1 MFITMLHKY
10 NPHAMSKSAPPGNT
24 PVTQC
29 GQVMVTMVL
38 LLHPSYFYPG
48 LATPA
53 WQRPVCGHLWQERDI
68 TGNYS

>member
-1 MFITMLHKY
+1 MPFQI
-10 NPHAMSKSAPPGNT
+10 SAPWQHPCYTMRPGEIR
-24 PVTQC
+24 
-29 GQVMVTMVL
+29 VMVTMVL

-68 TGNYS
+68 TGNYN